1 MQTSVNEVS
10 ERLVD
15 EMPVSEPGHSLI
27 ALLQVQ
33 AVAAEAEQRVMPAEN
48 WAAQPI
54 EQADTVALAE
64 SPVAFTESP
73 VALTESPV
81 DMVHDHAV
89 PAPKGPHPE
98 TEATSQGLAMLEL
111 NEAIAKMLELL
122 NKRLHNL
129 EPQEISL
136 KSLEPLAKSLTEAF
150 GELKQSIHDDDGRQS
165 ATMES
170 ALKQREWDSNCETKD
185 AKYLIEIKAIRVKA
199 KLEIDRI
206 LRAMWLGTGIAAACT
221 AAALYL
227 FRN

>member
-54 EQADTVALAE
+54 EQADTVA
-64 SPVAFTESP
+64 FTESP
-73 VALTESPV
+73 VALTESPG

-206 LRAMWLGTGIAAACT
+206 LRAMWLGTGIAAAC
-221 AAALYL
+221 AVAGLYL